1 MLGKGPPGGSWHKMD
16 PYILTLS
23 LGSWMALPGL
33 PFHSRDSGEKRAFAC
48 NVAKYYMQYAEK
60 MELGKYFRNSVFVAS
75 VECIN
80 QNPNLCQGYAER
92 SRPRKID
99 DDVMPR
105 VEVASPEIEGN
116 FEEYK
121 TCFISNAINCL
132 MLRGNRKKSRCKRPR
147 EKMFDN
153 SPTRK
158 IREIMKSDNGPFPSC
173 TFSQPE
179 KKRSISLCCDSN
191 NVCDSQ
197 YSRSLNERNTDPYAL
212 RNSCS
217 LDFANKRVPFSFNCS
232 SSEAEAKWVVN
243 AFDTETGEKITYKCK
258 YLVLANGGN
267 DLPNRLEISKEKEDP
282 NWLLYDLRSLE
293 SRLDSYLTDTDPD
306 EVMPVLVVG
315 AGLSAA
321 DAVIAVR
328 ARNIPVI
335 HVFRNKSADLNKQLP
350 ENMYPEYHKV
360 IICFLKHQKQKKTHS
375 VSHS

>member
-1 MLGKGPPGGSWHKMD
+1 MD

-23 LGSWMALPGL
+23 LDSWMSLPGL

-48 NVAKYYMQYAEK
+48 NVAKYYMQYVEK
-60 MELGKYFRNSVFVAS
+60 MELGKYFRNSVIVAS

-80 QNPNLCQGYAER
+80 HNPILCQGFAER
-92 SRPRKID
+92 SRSRKID
-99 DDVMPR
+99 DDIMPR
-105 VEVASPEIEGN
+105 IEVVSPEKEEN

-121 TCFISNAINCL
+121 TCFISDAINCL
-132 MLRGNRKKSRCKRPR
+132 MLKGIRRKSRCKRPR
-147 EKMFDN
+147 EKVFDN

-158 IREIMKSDNGPFPSC
+158 IREIIKSDNGSFLSC
-173 TFSQPE
+173 RFSQPE
-179 KKRSISLCCDSN
+179 KKRSVSLCCDSN
-191 NVCDSQ
+191 DACDNNR
-197 YSRSLNERNTDPYAL
+197 YSRPLNGGNIDPHTL
-212 RNSCS
+212 KNSCS
-217 LDFANKRVPFSFNCS
+217 LDFANKRVPFCFNYASC
-232 SSEAEAKWVVN
+232 EAEAKWIVN

-282 NWLLYDLRSLE
+282 DWLLYDLRSLE
-293 SRLDSYLTDTDPD
+293 SRLDSYLTDRNVE

-321 DAVIAVR
+321 DAVIAIR

-360 IICFLKHQKQKKTHS
+360 IICS
-375 VSHS
+375 